1 MGLPARNPELLVIQF
16 GGRVGG
22 RTHPTPRLG
31 RLRCLLRAIVL
42 SAQQLRQLGEVR
54 RHAAVAERRT
64 PTVCPELMLW
74 AAPPPARECH
84 GYGRR

>member
-42 SAQQLRQLGEVR
+42 SAHQLRQLGEVR
-54 RHAAVAERRT
+54 RHAGGLVARQPVGLGTGRT
-64 PTVCPELMLW
+64 I
-74 AAPPPARECH
+74 
-84 GYGRR
+84 

>member
-31 RLRCLLRAIVL
+31 RRWALYRLPSFRRSSSGSLAKFAAMRRASSTL
-42 SAQQLRQLGEVR
+42 ATLQ
-54 RHAAVAERRT
+54 
-64 PTVCPELMLW
+64 
-74 AAPPPARECH
+74 
-84 GYGRR
+84 